1 MGAICCTLQ
10 PFYAYEKIVE
20 ENLPGALILE
30 DDAMLSSRFDTI
42 FPLTIEE
49 YSSCYSNENVIISY
63 EDSRLR
69 FVPRSKREK
78 GRFLYPMDR
87 DRMAGIYFININAAR
102 MILDDACIQKC
113 KLAIDLYH
121 SQLLEQGKL
130 TYLWCQ
136 PTIASQG
143 SFVDILG
150 STLSTKKIEMEKLR
164 WKILRTYKKLLYQIR

>member
-1 MGAICCTLQ
+1 MRTSSSLTKIHVFVLSLVQ
-10 PFYAYEKIVE
+10 KEKKDVFFILWIV
-20 ENLPGALILE
+20 IVWQV
-30 DDAMLSSRFDTI
+30 SI
-42 FPLTIEE
+42 
-49 YSSCYSNENVIISY
+49 
-63 EDSRLR
+63 
-69 FVPRSKREK
+69 
-78 GRFLYPMDR
+78 
-87 DRMAGIYFININAAR
+87 ININAAR
-102 MILDDACIQKC
+102 MILDDACTQKC

-164 WKILRTYKKLLYQIR
+164 WKILRTYKNLLYQIR